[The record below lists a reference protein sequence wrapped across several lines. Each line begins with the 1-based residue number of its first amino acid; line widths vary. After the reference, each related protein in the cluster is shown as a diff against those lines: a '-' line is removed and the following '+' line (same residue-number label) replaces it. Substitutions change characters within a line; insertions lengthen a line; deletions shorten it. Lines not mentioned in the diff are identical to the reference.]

1 VKANK
6 IGHVHLNVRNLEKA
20 ESFYA
25 DVFGFRVTE
34 RVRETF
40 VFLSLGDQHHDLALR
55 NVGENA
61 PISPEL
67 SVGMY
72 HFAIEM
78 ENHKSLAELCKKLQE
93 MGVSIGSS
101 DHGISHALY
110 FRDPEG
116 NEVEAYVDL
125 RGRNDEQTT
134 DAPKPLDLN
143 GLLSHLDP

>member
-1 VKANK
+1 MKANK

-34 RVRETF
+34 RVRDTF

-61 PISPEL
+61 PTPPEL

-72 HFAIEM
+72 HFAIEV
-78 ENHKSLAELCKKLQE
+78 ENHKSLAEVCKKLQE

-125 RGRNDEQTT
+125 RGRNDEQTN
-134 DAPKPLDLN
+134 DAPTPLDLN

>member
-1 VKANK
+1 MKAKK

-34 RVRETF
+34 RVRDTF
-40 VFLSLGDQHHDLALR
+40 VFLSLSDQHHDLALR

-61 PISPEL
+61 PIPPEL

-72 HFAIEM
+72 HFAIEV
-78 ENHKSLAELCKKLQE
+78 ENHKSLAEVCKKLQE
-93 MGVSIGSS
+93 MGISIGSS

-110 FRDPEG
+110 FCDPEG
-116 NEVEAYVDL
+116 NEVEAYVDM
-125 RGRNDEQTT
+125 RGRNDEQTNSP
-134 DAPKPLDLN
+134 PKPLDLN
-143 GLLSHLDP
+143 ELLSHLDP

>member
-34 RVRETF
+34 RVRDTF

-61 PISPEL
+61 PTPPEL

-72 HFAIEM
+72 HFAIEV
-78 ENHKSLAELCKKLQE
+78 ENHKSLAEVCKKLQE

-125 RGRNDEQTT
+125 RGRNDEQTN

>member
-1 VKANK
+1 MNTNK

-20 ESFYA
+20 ERFYA
-25 DVFGFRVTE
+25 EVFGFRVTE
-34 RVRETF
+34 RIRDTF

-72 HFAIEM
+72 HFAIEV
-78 ENHKSLAELCKKLQE
+78 ENHKSLAEVCKKLQE
-93 MGVSIGSS
+93 MSVSIGSS

-116 NEVEAYVDL
+116 NEVEAYVDM
-125 RGRNDEQTT
+125 RDRNDEQTNGE
-134 DAPKPLDLN
+134 PKSPDLN
-143 GLLSHLDP
+143 ELLSHLDP

>member
-1 VKANK
+1 MKANK

-34 RVRETF
+34 RVRDTF

-61 PISPEL
+61 PTPPEL

-72 HFAIEM
+72 HFAIEV
-78 ENHKSLAELCKKLQE
+78 ENHKSLAEVCKKLQE

-125 RGRNDEQTT
+125 RGRNDEQTN

>member
-1 VKANK
+1 MKANK

-34 RVRETF
+34 RIRDTF

-61 PISPEL
+61 PTPPEL

-72 HFAIEM
+72 HFAVEV
-78 ENHKSLAELCKKLQE
+78 ENHKSLAEVCKKLQE

-125 RGRNDEQTT
+125 RGRNDEQTN

>member
-1 VKANK
+1 MKAKK
-6 IGHVHLNVRNLEKA
+6 IGHVHLNVRNLEKT
-20 ESFYA
+20 ESFYT

-34 RVRETF
+34 RVRDTF

-61 PISPEL
+61 PIPPEL

-72 HFAIEM
+72 HFAIEV
-78 ENHKSLAELCKKLQE
+78 ENRKSLAEVCRKLQE

-116 NEVEAYVDL
+116 NEVEAYVDM
-125 RGRNDEQTT
+125 RGRNGEQTNG
-134 DAPKPLDLN
+134 APKPLDLN
-143 GLLSHLDP
+143 ELLSHLDP

>member
-1 VKANK
+1 MKANK